1 MSIVNCK
8 IGVVIL
14 SVAVAACS
22 KTDMDTERSDEP
34 VAVSL
39 MGKEFYEP
47 ERSPEAQAKLDSQ
60 VMVARAK
67 FEEDPTEENYI
78 WYGRREGYLMHLHE
92 AIAIFTEGI
101 EKYPDS
107 YRLYRHRGHRY
118 ISVRKFDNA
127 IADFNK
133 AAELME
139 GKPLEVEPDGQPN
152 KLNLPLSTTQ
162 FNVWY
167 HLGLGHYL
175 KQDFANAEDAYLKC
189 LAVCQNDDSRIAV
202 FDWLYMTYR
211 REGKQAEADSVL
223 AMVTDSMEVI
233 ESESYYKRLKMY
245 KGSMKPEDL
254 LQADST
260 TEDYD
265 LNIATQGYGVGNW
278 YLYNG
283 DTAKAM
289 DTFRKVTDG
298 KLFAA
303 FGFIAAEAELA
314 DLSERKN

>member
-1 MSIVNCK
+1 
-8 IGVVIL
+8 L
-14 SVAVAACS
+14 LALTLAACS
-22 KTDMDTERSDEP
+22 KQGVDTEAQDQP

-39 MGKEFYEP
+39 TGKEFYEP
-47 ERSPEAQAKLDSQ
+47 QRSAEQQARLDSL
-60 VMVARAK
+60 VSVARTN
-67 FEEDPTEENYI
+67 FENDPSEENYI

-92 AIAIFTEGI
+92 AIAIFSEGL

-127 IADFNK
+127 IADFEM
-133 AAELME
+133 AAKLME

-152 KLNLPLSTTQ
+152 KLNQPLSTTQ

-167 HLGLGHYL
+167 HLGLAHYL
-175 KQDFANAEDAYLKC
+175 KKDFAKAEEAYLKC
-189 LAVCQNDDSRIAV
+189 LAVCENDDSKIAV
-202 FDWLYMTYR
+202 LDWLYMTYR
-211 REGKQAEADSVL
+211 RQANLVRANEIL
-223 AMVTDSMEVI
+223 AMVTDSMTVI
-233 ESESYYKRLKMY
+233 ENDSYYQRLRMY
-245 KGSMKPEDL
+245 KGWLKPEDL

-260 TEDYD
+260 SEDYD

-283 DTAKAM
+283 DSTKAIN
-289 DTFRKVTDG
+289 TFEQVVDG

-303 FGFIAAEAELA
+303 FGFIAAEAELIE
-314 DLSERKN
+314 LTQNEN

>member
-1 MSIVNCK
+1 MSIVNRR
-8 IGVVIL
+8 IVGAIVL
-14 SVAVAACS
+14 GFAVAACS
-22 KTDMDTERSDEP
+22 KTETDTERSDEP

-47 ERSPEAQAKLDSQ
+47 ERSPEDQAKLDSL
-60 VMVARAK
+60 MLIARTN
-67 FEEDPTEENYI
+67 FESDPTEENYI

-139 GKPLEVEPDGQPN
+139 GKPLEVEPDGIPN
-152 KLNLPLSTTQ
+152 KLNQPLSTTQ

-175 KQDFANAEDAYLKC
+175 KNDFVKAEDAYMRC
-189 LAVCQNDDSRIAV
+189 LGVCENDDSRIAV
-202 FDWLYMTYR
+202 LDWLYMTYR
-211 REGKQAEADSVL
+211 RERKIVKANEL
-223 AMVTDSMEVI
+223 LTMITDSIAVVEND
-233 ESESYYKRLKMY
+233 SYYKRLKMY
-245 KGSMKPEDL
+245 KGWLKPEDL

-260 TEDYD
+260 SEDYD

-283 DTAKAM
+283 DTTKAI

-314 DLSERKN
+314 NLKN